1 MQHPQ
6 EVQEKILQQLL
17 NKANKTQ
24 WGRRHGYTDIRTP
37 ERFAQRVPITDY
49 ERLQPWI
56 ARMMLGEKDVLWHG
70 RVRWF
75 SKSSG
80 TTGAKSK
87 YIPVSNENLRKCHVR
102 GGWDSMT
109 LFHNQRP
116 DARIF
121 EAKSL
126 LMAGSM
132 TQFKDYSKTQ
142 IGDVSAIIVSHL
154 PWVVRPFFA
163 PDFETALLPNFEE
176 KIERTA
182 QILSRETEVVSVA
195 GVPTWL
201 IVLFRRILEITG
213 KDNMMEVWPDFQAYI
228 HGGVNFAPYEK
239 QFQDFLPSDTVSYQ
253 EAYNASEGY
262 FAVQNDFGVKDMLLL
277 LDNGIYYEF
286 IPMEEWDSDYPKA
299 IPIWEVETGK
309 HYAIVI
315 STNAGLWRYTPGDT
329 VMFTSTSPYKIKIT
343 GRTKQFINAFGEEV
357 MVENT
362 DKAIAMTCKQ
372 FGVQVRDYTAAPI
385 FMGTGKGGH
394 QWFVEFEYEP
404 QNIQAFASAL
414 DANLQQLNSDYEAKR
429 YKNMALECLQ
439 LQAVPRGTFINWL
452 KAKGKYSSQV
462 KVPRLANHREY
473 VEDLEGFIA
482 KMV

>member
-1 MQHPQ
+1 MRTAINKVFKAYYAWRMQRMDYFMQYPEQ
-6 EVQEKILQQLL
+6 VQRKVLDQLL
-17 NKANKTQ
+17 NKASKTQ
-24 WGRRHGYTDIRTP
+24 WGRRHAYTDIRTP
-37 ERFAQRVPITDY
+37 ERFAQRVPINDY

-56 ARMMLGEKDVLWHG
+56 ARMMEGEKDVLWHG

-87 YIPVSNENLRKCHVR
+87 YIPVSNENLRKCHIR

-109 LFHNQRP
+109 LFHHQRP

-121 EAKSL
+121 EAKTL
-126 LMAGSM
+126 LMAGSLSPHTSYPR
-132 TQFKDYSKTQ
+132 TQV
-142 IGDVSAIIVSHL
+142 GDVSAIIVNQL

-163 PDFETALLPNFEE
+163 PDFETALHPNFEE

-182 QILSRETEVVSVA
+182 QILSREPEIVA
-195 GVPTWL
+195 VGGVPTWL

-213 KDNMMEVWPDFQAYI
+213 KSNMLEVWPKFQAYM
-228 HGGVNFAPYEK
+228 HGGVNFTPYQQ
-239 QFQDFLPSDTVSYQ
+239 QFHDFLPSEEVSYQ

-262 FAVQNDFGVKDMLLL
+262 FAVQNNFKVKDMLLL

-286 IPMEEWDSDYPKA
+286 IPMEEWGKDFPKA
-299 IPIWEVETGK
+299 IPIWEVETDK

-362 DKAIAMTCKQ
+362 DRAIAMTCAT
-372 FGVQVRDYTAAPI
+372 FGVKMRDYTAAPI
-385 FMGTGKGGH
+385 FMAQGKGGH
-394 QWFVEFEYEP
+394 QWLVEFEQTP
-404 QNIQAFASAL
+404 PNLLAFAQML
-414 DANLQQLNSDYEAKR
+414 DENLQALNSDYEA
-429 YKNMALECLQ
+429 
-439 LQAVPRGTFINWL
+439 
-452 KAKGKYSSQV
+452 
-462 KVPRLANHREY
+462 
-473 VEDLEGFIA
+473 
-482 KMV
+482 